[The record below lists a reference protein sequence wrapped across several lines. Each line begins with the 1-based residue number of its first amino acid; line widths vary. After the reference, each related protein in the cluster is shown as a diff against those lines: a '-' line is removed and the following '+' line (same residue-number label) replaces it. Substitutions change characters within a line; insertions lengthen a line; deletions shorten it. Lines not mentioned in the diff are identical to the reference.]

1 MPSIKRLK
9 AAVTA
14 PLPGTGAA
22 TFVFSGAGAGAAGGA
37 GFDAAGLGAADR
49 VGSGVDEL
57 TLVER
62 GRGVVVDEF
71 EFCAFT

>member
-1 MPSIKRLK
+1 MT
-9 AAVTA
+9 AA
-14 PLPGTGAA
+14 PPGTSTG
-22 TFVFSGAGAGAAGGA
+22 FVFSTEGAGAAGGA
-37 GFDAAGLGAADR
+37 GFDSAAFGADL

>member
-1 MPSIKRLK
+1 MAFGRS
-9 AAVTA
+9 A
-14 PLPGTGAA
+14 
-22 TFVFSGAGAGAAGGA
+22 AGAGGGGGV
-37 GFDAAGLGAADR
+37 GFGASALGAALA
-49 VGSGVDEL
+49 GSGVEEL

>member
-1 MPSIKRLK
+1 MT
-9 AAVTA
+9 AV
-14 PLPGTGAA
+14 LPGTAA
-22 TFVFSGAGAGAAGGA
+22 VVGFSGDGARSAGGA
-37 GFDAAGLGAADR
+37 GFDAAGLGAALA
-49 VGSGVDEL
+49 GSGGDEL

>member
-22 TFVFSGAGAGAAGGA
+22 FGFSGDGAGAAGGA
-37 GFDAAGLGAADR
+37 GFDAAALGDADR
-49 VGSGVDEL
+49 VGSGDDEL

-71 EFCAFT
+71 EFCALT

>member
-1 MPSIKRLK
+1 MT
-9 AAVTA
+9 AA
-14 PLPGTGAA
+14 PPGTGAA
-22 TFVFSGAGAGAAGGA
+22 VGFSGDGAGAGGGA
-37 GFDAAGLGAADR
+37 GFDAAALGAALA
-49 VGSGVDEL
+49 GSGVDEL

>member
-1 MPSIKRLK
+1 M
-9 AAVTA
+9 TA
-14 PLPGTGAA
+14 SLPGTGAV
-22 TFVFSGAGAGAAGGA
+22 FVLSGDGAGAGGGVGLEAAA
-37 GFDAAGLGAADR
+37 LGAAL